1 MRDLEDNFEESSI
14 SKEILATAINS
25 SWMMTSGVIV
35 FFMQSCRFLHV
46 RSKTITTELSFCSKT
61 QKKQM

>member
-14 SKEILATAINS
+14 TKEILATAINS

-35 FFMQSCRFLHV
+35 FFM
-46 RSKTITTELSFCSKT
+46 
-61 QKKQM
+61 